1 MVNIAPK
8 FMVAKCSFFVSKMY
22 LGVTFWEYNPLLK
35 HCKSNVKG
43 KFKRC
48 KNDAFRFFLDL
59 CVDY

>member
-35 HCKSNVKG
+35 YCMSKVKG

-48 KNDAFRFFLDL
+48 RNDTFIFFLDFY
-59 CVDY
+59 VDY